1 MQQNNVPFK
10 VKSLVYT
17 IFCICGNLVLVEAEQ
32 SSLVRF
38 SAPTDSM
45 MTANPIQCEILQQ
58 RFDRAQQF
66 QTHKYIYT
74 QDCTYILMYPRTNWI
89 QIFRMYIW
97 ILGIQRY
104 VVRTSELLFCYTV
117 NPSCKGR
124 ILKNY
129 HTLNRELPF
138 YKVPHQFLLK

>member
-1 MQQNNVPFK
+1 MEKSYKMQQNNVPFK

-74 QDCTYILMYPRTNWI
+74 QDCTYILIYPPEQIGSRFFLE
-89 QIFRMYIW
+89 IFRICRNMDFRDLEICSTYI
-97 ILGIQRY
+97 
-104 VVRTSELLFCYTV
+104 RTFFCYTALL
-117 NPSCKGR
+117 
-124 ILKNY
+124 ILYVK
-129 HTLNRELPF
+129 E
-138 YKVPHQFLLK
+138 QFLRLQLL